1 MLPPS
6 LERSS
11 FYNRNE
17 DETFR
22 SSPDH
27 IQPGSAVA
35 HEPQTVSTAP
45 LSASASASLSAPASA
60 SLSAPAPAPD
70 EARTSTNFVTFRSI
84 VVDSVTFIT
93 HPSRFAFWNQPFQ
106 DPDQPRVIDAIGF
119 LTVAKD
125 STFFP
130 RGIRCHN
137 ASCSVI
143 LATLEEMTSHIED
156 AHSDP
161 GY

>member
-45 LSASASASLSAPASA
+45 LSASAS
-60 SLSAPAPAPD
+60 LSAPAPAPD
-70 EARTSTNFVTFRSI
+70 EARTSTNFVSFRSI

-106 DPDQPRVIDAIGF
+106 DPDQPRVIDATGF